1 MGKVINL
8 EEYRQSNKLEDE
20 YQEFY
25 SHVRKYLKLPTTV
38 PEMIKSFYFTLR
50 YLEGTI
56 NAFDVLTLAKRVPE
70 EQIEEMRVMIT
81 SELDRIAN
89 DLKKY

>member
-1 MGKVINL
+1 MGKILNL
-8 EEYRQSNKLEDE
+8 EAYRQSDKIEDE

-38 PEMIKSFYFTLR
+38 PEMIKSFYFTVR

-56 NAFDVLTLAKRVPE
+56 NAFDVLTLAKRIPE
-70 EQIEEMRVMIT
+70 DQIDDMRVMIT
-81 SELDRIAN
+81 SELDRLAN

>member
-8 EEYRQSNKLEDE
+8 DDYRQSAKLEDE
-20 YQEFY
+20 YQQYY
-25 SHVRKYLKLPTTV
+25 SHVRQYLKLPTSI
-38 PEMIKSFYFTLR
+38 PELIKSFYFTLR
-50 YLEGTI
+50 YLEGTV

-70 EQIEEMRVMIT
+70 EDIDEMRVMIT

>member
-1 MGKVINL
+1 MGKIINL
-8 EEYRQSNKLEDE
+8 EAYRQSDKIEDE

-38 PEMIKSFYFTLR
+38 PEMIKSFYFTVR

-70 EQIEEMRVMIT
+70 DQIDDMRVMIT
-81 SELDRIAN
+81 SELDRLAN

>member
-1 MGKVINL
+1 MGKIINL
-8 EEYRQSNKLEDE
+8 EAYRQSDKIEDE

-38 PEMIKSFYFTLR
+38 PEMIKSFYFTVR

-70 EQIEEMRVMIT
+70 DQIDEMRVMIT
-81 SELDRIAN
+81 SELDRLAN